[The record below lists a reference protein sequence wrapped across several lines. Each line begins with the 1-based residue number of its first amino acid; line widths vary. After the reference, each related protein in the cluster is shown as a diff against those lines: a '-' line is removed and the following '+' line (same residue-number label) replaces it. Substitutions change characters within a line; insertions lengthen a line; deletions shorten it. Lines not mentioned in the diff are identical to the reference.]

1 MLGMRKVKDANDA
14 AREVMTIVNNLSP
27 LDGLEMFAKTGAAFI
42 ETCGKLGITTDDL
55 EKAMFNGI
63 HMYRAEVRKQFNSP
77 LRSPKDMA
85 AFEAEVIEQKIQNDQ
100 INKALVE
107 KHHKELHTACKDLK
121 VEQLLEVAA
130 EYKKVM
136 EKFRN
141 VAPGL
146 FDQRMAAQRELFDR
160 EYSKFKRA
168 QGN

>member
-85 AFEAEVIEQKIQNDQ
+85 AFEAEIMLLTMTVGGTFRKRMKISCTSEVWTPEMRAWNQ
-100 INKALVE
+100 IPIG
-107 KHHKELHTACKDLK
+107 T
-121 VEQLLEVAA
+121 
-130 EYKKVM
+130 
-136 EKFRN
+136 R
-141 VAPGL
+141 
-146 FDQRMAAQRELFDR
+146 
-160 EYSKFKRA
+160 
-168 QGN
+168 